1 MATDDKKPLGRILLQ
16 QKLVTPDALEGALEE
31 QVHQTPDR
39 PKPLASRLAERGAV
53 KEVDALRALS
63 QQHGVPGIDLT
74 QIAIHLDALD
84 LIPREIAEAHLILP
98 ALVKEDRIFL
108 AMATPND
115 KRVVDELE
123 FVTGKK
129 VYPYV
134 ALSTTLEK
142 TIRSAFEAKAA
153 GETYWVGPNV
163 PEQTLKQLGLAPRPT
178 AERHDLE
185 TSRPTAPPP
194 TSSGRSDS
202 IAPGAPGIVVD
213 EAMEKVGFDAEIE
226 TASFGTL
233 DREEVSTVTRLPDEL
248 RGGSATAQPGRA
260 PAPAA
265 APSPARPPPPAA
277 SAIKVMPGTGSK
289 VILVVDDE
297 EDIRKLLKRLLADKG
312 HRVVEA
318 DRGLLALR
326 MVKEHTP
333 DLIILDAM
341 LPELHGFDIARRIKG
356 SEKYGQIPIIM
367 VSAVY
372 RGWRIAE
379 DLKTNYGIEEYIEK
393 PFRITDVLK
402 AVQKLIAQREQAK
415 RDSPASSRD
424 PEAVSAEAE
433 KSLNDGIAA
442 YRAGEIDEA
451 IEHLKHGVQLD
462 PLAYRLRYH
471 LGLLYGKKGMV
482 YEGISELERAVDL
495 NPKHFPALKN
505 LAVLYEK
512 AGFKHKAVEMWE
524 RCAHNAPDDATRDS
538 IKKHLM
544 ELL

>member
-1 MATDDKKPLGRILLQ
+1 MPTDEKKQLGRILLQ
-16 QKLVTPDALEGALEE
+16 QKLVSQRDLDQALNE
-31 QVHQTPDR
+31 QVHQSPDH
-39 PKPLASRLAERGAV
+39 PTPLASRLTDRGLLS
-53 KEVDALRALS
+53 EVDALRALS

-74 QIAIHLDALD
+74 QIAILTEHLD

-98 ALVKEDRIFL
+98 ALVREDRIFL
-108 AMATPND
+108 AMATPSD
-115 KRVVDELE
+115 KRVIDELE

-134 ALSTTLEK
+134 ALSTTLER
-142 TIRSAFEAKAA
+142 TIKAAYEAKAS
-153 GETYWVGPNV
+153 GETYYIGPNV
-163 PEQTLKQLGLAPRPT
+163 PAETLQQIGITQPANT
-178 AERHDLE
+178 ERKIPVHE
-185 TSRPTAPPP
+185 RTGP
-194 TSSGRSDS
+194 DS
-202 IAPGAPGIVVD
+202 VAPGAPAVVVD
-213 EAMEKVGFDAEIE
+213 KAIEKAGFESEIE
-226 TASFGTL
+226 TGTFGTL
-233 DREEVSTVTRLPDEL
+233 DREEVSTVTTLPDEL
-248 RGGSATAQPGRA
+248 RGGPA
-260 PAPAA
+260 PAPRGA
-265 APSPARPPPPAA
+265 PPP
-277 SAIKVMPGTGSK
+277 SVGGTTSSHKVMPGSGSK

-379 DLKTNYGIEEYIEK
+379 DLKNNYGIEEYIEK
-393 PFRITDVLK
+393 PFRITEVLK
-402 AVQKLIAQREQAK
+402 AVQRLLSE
-415 RDSPASSRD
+415 RDQKKKDQPSTNRD

-433 KSLNDGIAA
+433 KALADGIAA
-442 YRAGEIDEA
+442 YKAGNIDEA
-451 IEHLKHGVQLD
+451 IESLAKGVQID

-471 LGLLYGKKGMV
+471 LALLYGKKGMV

-524 RCAHNAPDDATRDS
+524 RSTPLAPDEPTRES
-538 IKKHLM
+538 IKKHLV